1 MRFADPPMT
10 DLNLLIASIYEAVG
24 EEDAVPYVMS
34 RLSTHLGASLAFWYV
49 VRRGASG
56 DEVRSPFLFDGA
68 CGCGA
73 DTLREFREEMW
84 RHDYALHA
92 ASVTDRTT
100 ETHELISK
108 AELAHNDYAHWIRSS
123 AGVDRRIGRSTDLG
137 NGVVAGWA
145 FHMPCGL
152 RRRARERVDFDILA
166 PHVRNLF
173 RLTSQFG
180 EIRAQR
186 DGLEQIINE
195 QQQAV
200 MLLTVDGVLCWAS
213 DAAYRLTSRNDG
225 ITLINSKLSF
235 ARSAEKHAFDS
246 LVHRVLEPDTSRPAG
261 QLVVARSNSA
271 FPYVVE
277 IAPAP
282 AHFRQ
287 GLHSRGAVI
296 VTVHHPDSPMQA
308 RPEMWREMFSLTR
321 MESCVAALTM
331 RGLSDDTI
339 AVQLGIGVGT
349 VRTHQKQL
357 LAKTETRS
365 KAEAAHLLTR
375 VN

>member
-1 MRFADPPMT
+1 MA
-10 DLNLLIASIYEAVG
+10 DLNLLIASIYESVG

-34 RLSTHLGASLAFWYV
+34 KLSTYLGATVAFWYV

-56 DEVRSPFLFDGA
+56 DAIRSPFLFEGA
-68 CGCGA
+68 YGCGA

-145 FHMPCGL
+145 FHMPCGV
-152 RRRARERVDFDILA
+152 RRRASERADFDILA

-180 EIRAQR
+180 EMCAQR

-213 DAAYRLTSRNDG
+213 DAAYRLASRNDG
-225 ITLINSKLSF
+225 ITLIDSKLSF

-246 LVHRVLEPDTSRPAG
+246 LVHRVLESDPSSSADAG

-296 VTVHHPDSPMQA
+296 VTVHDPDSPTDA

-321 MESCVAALTM
+321 MESCVASLTM
-331 RGLSDDTI
+331 RGLSDDAI
-339 AVQLGIGVGT
+339 AAQLGIGVGT

>member
-1 MRFADPPMT
+1 MT
-10 DLNLLIASIYEAVG
+10 DLNLLIGSIYEAIG
-24 EEDAVPYVMS
+24 EEDAVPSVMS
-34 RLSTHLGASLAFWYV
+34 RLSAYLGATLAFWYV

-56 DEVRSPFLFDGA
+56 DAVRSPFLFNGA
-68 CGCGA
+68 FGCHA
-73 DTLREFREEMW
+73 ETLREFREEMW
-84 RHDYALHA
+84 RHDYALQA

-137 NGVVAGWA
+137 DGVVAGWA

-152 RRRARERVDFDILA
+152 PRRARERDDFDILA
-166 PHVRNLF
+166 PHLRNLF

-180 EIRAQR
+180 EVRAQR

-200 MLLTVDGVLCWAS
+200 MLLTADGVLCWAS
-213 DAAYRLTSRNDG
+213 DAARRLTSRNDG
-225 ITLINSKLSF
+225 IAFVKNKLSF
-235 ARSAEKHAFDS
+235 TRCAEKHAFDS
-246 LVHRVLEPDTSRPAG
+246 LLQSVLDPNRSSPAVAG
-261 QLVVARSNSA
+261 QLVVTRCNSA
-271 FPYVVE
+271 FPYVLE
-277 IAPAP
+277 TAPAP

-296 VTVHHPDSPMQA
+296 VTVHDPDSATDA
-308 RPEMWREMFSLTR
+308 RPEMWREMFNLTR
-321 MESCVAALTM
+321 MEASVAALTM

-339 AVQLGIGVGT
+339 AGQLGIGVGT
-349 VRTHQKQL
+349 VRSHQKQL

>member
-1 MRFADPPMT
+1 MT
-10 DLNLLIASIYEAVG
+10 DLNLLIASVYEAIG
-24 EEDAVPYVMS
+24 EEEAVPHVMS
-34 RLSTHLGASLAFWYV
+34 KLSTYLGATVAFWYV
-49 VRRGASG
+49 VHRGASG
-56 DEVRSPFLFDGA
+56 DAVRSPFLFDGA
-68 CGCGA
+68 FGCGT
-73 DTLREFREEMW
+73 DTLREFRDEMW

-108 AELAHNDYAHWIRSS
+108 AELDHNDYAHWIRNS

-145 FHMPCGL
+145 FHMPCGV
-152 RRRARERVDFDILA
+152 RRHARERVVFDTLA

-195 QQQAV
+195 QHQAV
-200 MLLTVDGVLCWAS
+200 MLLSADGVLCWAS
-213 DAAYRLTSRNDG
+213 DAAHRMASRNDG
-225 ITLINSKLSF
+225 ISFTKSKMSF
-235 ARSAEKHAFDS
+235 ARCAEKHAFDS
-246 LVHRVLEPDTSRPAG
+246 LVHRVLEADPSSPAVAG
-261 QLVVARSNSA
+261 QLVVTRSHSA
-271 FPYVVE
+271 FPYVLE

-296 VTVHHPDSPMQA
+296 VTVHDPDSPTDA

-321 MESCVAALTM
+321 MEASVAALTM

-339 AVQLGIGVGT
+339 AAQLGIGVGT

>member
-1 MRFADPPMT
+1 MS
-10 DLNLLIASIYEAVG
+10 DLNLLIASIYETVG
-24 EEDAVPYVMS
+24 EEDAVANVMS
-34 RLSTHLGASLAFWYV
+34 RLSTYLGATLAFWYV

-56 DEVRSPFLFDGA
+56 DAVRSPFLFDGA
-68 CGCGA
+68 FGCRA

-92 ASVTDRTT
+92 ASITDRTT

-108 AELAHNDYAHWIRSS
+108 AELAHSDYAHWIRNS

-166 PHVRNLF
+166 PHLRNLF

-180 EIRAQR
+180 ELRAQR
-186 DGLEQIINE
+186 DGLEQMVNE

-200 MLLTVDGVLCWAS
+200 MLLTSEGVLCWAS
-213 DAAYRLTSRNDG
+213 DAAHCLTSRNDG
-225 ITLINSKLSF
+225 IAFIKGKLSF
-235 ARSAEKHAFDS
+235 ARCAEKHAFDS
-246 LVHRVLEPDTSRPAG
+246 LVHRVLQPDPSRPAEAV

-287 GLHSRGAVI
+287 GLHSSGAVI
-296 VTVHHPDSPMQA
+296 VTVHDPDSPTDA

-321 MESCVAALTM
+321 MESCVASLTM
-331 RGLSDDTI
+331 RGMSDDAI
-339 AVQLGIGVGT
+339 AAQLGIGVGT